1 MYFFCLQIVG
11 ALNSFCWLE
20 YGLLVND
27 SAVALVSLIGGVAM
41 SIYTICFYC
50 FSIRRAAVRKQIGCA
65 LMSYFILWTY
75 LSYANI
81 NLEFTKHFCGIVCSG
96 MTIVFF
102 GSPLVN
108 LVHVIRTK
116 STSTLPFLMILAN
129 FFVTGQWW
137 FYGIIIEDNF
147 LKIPYCLGWYRHFPA
162 KACHDC
168 YLEKCHLCWRNLN
181 SNENSKYE
189 KKIYYTDSYL

>member
-1 MYFFCLQIVG
+1 
-11 ALNSFCWLE
+11 
-20 YGLLVND
+20 
-27 SAVALVSLIGGVAM
+27 M
-41 SIYTICFYC
+41 SIYTVCFYC
-50 FSIRRAAVRKQIGCA
+50 YSIRRSAVRKQIVCA
-65 LMSYFILWTY
+65 LMFYFILWVY

-147 LKIPYCLGWYRHFPA
+147 LKIPYCLGWCLATVQLLLFVIFPSSPSDTKSYVDSNLSRSHTIQKKHFEDGDRFLDY
-162 KACHDC
+162 KLGWDI
-168 YLEKCHLCWRNLN
+168 LL
-181 SNENSKYE
+181 
-189 KKIYYTDSYL
+189 